1 MRAHARTRVQRLL
14 LPYLL
19 AAPAFALMLG
29 VLMYPLAHAIV
40 TSFSSEAT
48 IFHPARFV
56 GLANYRAA
64 LSDPIFGRATGN
76 TLYWTI
82 AVTVAEV
89 VVGLYFALLLH
100 QRFAGRGIFRGLVML
115 PWLIPSVVGAIG
127 WAFMFN
133 PDYGFINQALNQG
146 GLGHLAHPWLGDPTT
161 ALPAAILVGTWK
173 GFGFYMLMLLA
184 GLQNIAPELY
194 EAARIDGA
202 GRLALFRHITLPGLR
217 TVLFSSA
224 LLGIIWTANYFDAI
238 YILTGGGPAR
248 LTETLP
254 IFVFVTAFT
263 YFNINEAIAASNLL
277 LLLVLVLL
285 LVYVVAFSRFSTA
298 EDRLL

>member
-1 MRAHARTRVQRLL
+1 LL

-29 VLMYPLAHAIV
+29 VLVYPLVHALV
-40 TSFSSEAT
+40 NSFSSEAT

-56 GLANYRAA
+56 GLANYQAA
-64 LSDPIFGRATGN
+64 LADPIFARAVGN
-76 TLYWTI
+76 TLYWTV
-82 AVTVAEV
+82 AVTVGEV
-89 VVGLYFALLLH
+89 LVGLYFALLLQ
-100 QRFAGRGIFRGLVML
+100 QRFVGRGLLRGFVML
-115 PWLIPSVVGAIG
+115 PWLIPSVVGALG

-133 PDYGFINQALNQG
+133 PDYGFINQALNQS
-146 GLGHLAHPWLGDPTT
+146 GLGSLARPWLGDPTT

-184 GLQNIAPELY
+184 GLQGISPELY
-194 EAARIDGA
+194 EAARMDGA
-202 GRLALFRHITLPGLR
+202 GHLALFRHITLPGLR
-217 TVLFSSA
+217 AVLFSSV

-263 YFNINEAIAASNLL
+263 NFNINEAIAASNLL
-277 LLLVLVLL
+277 LLIVVALLV
-285 LVYVVAFSRFSTA
+285 VYVVAFSRFSSA